1 MRNHSCCNRQKVKRG
16 LWSPEE
22 DEKLISYI
30 TAYGHGC
37 WSSLPKLAGLQRC
50 GKSCRLR
57 WLNYL
62 KPDLKRGSFSPQE
75 AALIIE
81 LQGILGNKW
90 AQIAKQLPGRTDNEV
105 KNFWNSS
112 IKKKLISHNVHA
124 ITTSPDMH
132 YNGNSEEGFFSL
144 NANPN
149 WTLSSQQDQ
158 LYLPTPTPM
167 LHGFDHGDLKLDQTN
182 YGANLVQFPTPP
194 PMAPPSNSSF
204 YDPLWSL
211 GYQPHEQF
219 DPNQEL
225 QNFSTGGATQ
235 HYIGN
240 KLIGP
245 SITAPHYDEDPLSS
259 MIPKRCENISG
270 NCCGM
275 PYLCASQDLD
285 PLARL
290 PYFPASFD
298 YPHDPY
304 VPNNH
309 MEYMDMPSCH
319 HRT

>member
-1 MRNHSCCNRQKVKRG
+1 MQEG
-16 LWSPEE
+16 PF
-22 DEKLISYI
+22 
-30 TAYGHGC
+30 
-37 WSSLPKLAGLQRC
+37 
-50 GKSCRLR
+50 
-57 WLNYL
+57 
-62 KPDLKRGSFSPQE
+62 SF
-75 AALIIE
+75 LDR
-81 LQGILGNKW
+81 W

-132 YNGNSEEGFFSL
+132 YNGNSEESFFSL
-144 NANPN
+144 NTNPS
-149 WTLSSQQDQ
+149 WILSSQQDP

-167 LHGFDHGDLKLDQTN
+167 LHGFDHGDLKLHQTN
-182 YGANLVQFPTPP
+182 CGANLVQFPTPP

-225 QNFSTGGATQ
+225 QNFSTSGATQ

-240 KLIGP
+240 KRIGP

-259 MIPKRCENISG
+259 MIPKPCENISG

-290 PYFPASFD
+290 PHFPASFD